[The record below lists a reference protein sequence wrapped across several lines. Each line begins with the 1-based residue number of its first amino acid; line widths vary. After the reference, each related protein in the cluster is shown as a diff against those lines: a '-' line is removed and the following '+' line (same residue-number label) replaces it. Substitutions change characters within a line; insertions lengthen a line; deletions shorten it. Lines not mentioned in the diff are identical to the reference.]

1 MCNHENRVLVS
12 SGVDE
17 HGEWRSMECEDCGKV
32 WLERGNMKVNGYE
45 VGQYPTDEEF
55 ATYRKVE
62 RFLSLEWL
70 ACMVDEGVLT
80 QDEFELLEHRYS
92 KLDFSI
98 EECDAVEYELEQIIS
113 ER

>member
-1 MCNHENRVLVS
+1 ML
-12 SGVDE
+12 
-17 HGEWRSMECEDCGKV
+17 
-32 WLERGNMKVNGYE
+32 VNGYE